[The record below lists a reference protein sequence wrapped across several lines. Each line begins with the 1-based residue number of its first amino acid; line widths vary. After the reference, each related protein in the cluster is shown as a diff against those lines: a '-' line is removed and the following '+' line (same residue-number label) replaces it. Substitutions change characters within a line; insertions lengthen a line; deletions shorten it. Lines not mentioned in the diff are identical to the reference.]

1 MVAAIR
7 RLIVINAEAENL
19 LGMAK
24 FRDLMLEIGL
34 LAGTVLLLG
43 ATVLALRIR
52 RGEDDEPI
60 TGPTS

>member
-1 MVAAIR
+1 MIS
-7 RLIVINAEAENL
+7 AEAENL
-19 LGMAK
+19 LGTAK

-43 ATVLALRIR
+43 ATVFALRIR
-52 RGEDDEPI
+52 RGGNDEPT